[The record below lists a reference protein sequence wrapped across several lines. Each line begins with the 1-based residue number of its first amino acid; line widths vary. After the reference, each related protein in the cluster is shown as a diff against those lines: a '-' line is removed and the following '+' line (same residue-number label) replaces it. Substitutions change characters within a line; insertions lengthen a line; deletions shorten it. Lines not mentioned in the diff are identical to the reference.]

1 MLQRSLK
8 IIVVLLLLILPS
20 LLKAQ
25 KMFQQPKT
33 IQYFIAKTNYEQ
45 RKWTYRSSPQYVK
58 NNVLNFRPTYYFT
71 IQGILPVRS
80 DINIKYSNGAYQF
93 QLSQKYYSQSLGFFC
108 KEELKF
114 EKRTTVPLRFRLGSM
129 EYVNYL
135 EQKPNAIK
143 LPK

>member
-8 IIVVLLLLILPS
+8 IIVVLVLLILPS
-20 LLKAQ
+20 LLIAQ
-25 KMFQQPKT
+25 KIFQQPKT

-45 RKWTYRSSPQYVK
+45 RQWTYKSSPQYIT
-58 NNVLNFRPTYYFT
+58 NNVLNFRPTYYLT
-71 IQGILPVRS
+71 IQKKLPELS
-80 DINIKYSNGAYQF
+80 SINISASNTDHQF
-93 QLSQKYYSQSLGFFC
+93 RLSQKYYSQSLGFFC

-114 EKRTTVPLRFRLGSM
+114 EKRTSVPLRFRLGSM